1 MTVYYPVYY
10 PIGWRYDANNPNPKP
25 LKVTRLMT
33 TLSLTDLLKEV
44 SELNT
49 KQGWNAD
56 RDQSDE
62 CRLGMVALVHSEISE
77 ALEDVRNGN
86 IKLKLLYSIGDAG
99 GNTHEDTME
108 MARINIRKGTPRKP
122 CGLPSELADIV
133 IRCLDFCSWFNIPVL
148 ELTRPQVFSPNGTV
162 RPRWAAAR
170 LGKMHQVCS
179 DEDMNEVIRMAYDL
193 AGQYGVALDDVLA
206 FKHAYNKTRPTKH
219 GGKTL

>member
-1 MTVYYPVYY
+1 MT
-10 PIGWRYDANNPNPKP
+10 I
-25 LKVTRLMT
+25 
-33 TLSLTDLLKEV
+33 LSLTELLKEV

-62 CRLGMVALVHSEISE
+62 CRLSMVGLVHSEISE
-77 ALEDVRNGN
+77 ALEDIRNG
-86 IKLKLLYSIGDAG
+86 K
-99 GNTHEDTME
+99 THLFFTVDGKP
-108 MARINIRKGTPRKP
+108 ASSGKP

-148 ELTRPQVFSPNGTV
+148 ELTRPQVFSPLGTV

-179 DEDMNEVIRMAYDL
+179 DEDMNEVIRMSYDL
-193 AGQYGVALDDVLA
+193 AGQYGVVLDDVLTL
-206 FKHAYNKTRPTKH
+206 KHTYNKTRPPKH